1 MCEIVCI
8 AECYEGVYYHI
19 GVGSYVVC
27 FNMIGNGRAS
37 IRGTGSRIVP
47 RFFCASI
54 ANPLLTS
61 REKRPCNILCNYEK
75 CISLENAVRGYGSN
89 TGHGIVILQQ

>member
-37 IRGTGSRIVP
+37 IRGAGSRIVP
-47 RFFCASI
+47 RLNLNATI
-54 ANPLLTS
+54 NHL
-61 REKRPCNILCNYEK
+61 Y
-75 CISLENAVRGYGSN
+75 ISAHL
-89 TGHGIVILQQ
+89 